1 MTRSKKIFIVLSA
14 VFMIA
19 LLAISYDI
27 SRRTTHP
34 GARRL
39 LRESLVPSADVQ
51 GADSV
56 TVTDHQPR

>member
-1 MTRSKKIFIVLSA
+1 MTRSKKIFIGLSA
-14 VFMIA
+14 AFMIA
-19 LLAISYDI
+19 LLAVSYDI

-39 LRESLVPSADVQ
+39 LKESLAPSADVQ

-56 TVTDHQPR
+56 KAIDHQPR